1 MAATA
6 LMTGAD
12 FDALPFEQGRL
23 WELLGGERI
32 PVSSPTPEH
41 QLILQ
46 RILVALVLYFDAN
59 PRLGMTLTDV
69 EFALADNYR
78 VRPDILVLMGERADS
93 LDLAKIPVP
102 GAPDLAVEIISPSER
117 ASDTHEKLQAYVRYG
132 TREVWQVYPKSKS
145 VVIHRAG
152 GSSTL
157 TADLSLSSALLPGFS
172 LEIAALFPAVP
183 PQS

>member
-6 LMTGAD
+6 LMTGLE
-12 FDALPFEQGRL
+12 FDALPYNEGRL

-46 RILVALVLYFDAN
+46 RILFALMVYLDAH
-59 PRLGMTLTDV
+59 PGTGLALSDV

-78 VRPDILVLMGERADS
+78 VRPDVLVLSQQRMSS
-93 LDLAKIPVP
+93 LDMNRVPVP

-117 ASDTHEKLQAYVRYG
+117 SPDTHDKLQAYLRYG
-132 TREVWQVYPKSKS
+132 TTEVWQVYPKSKS
-145 VVIHRAG
+145 VVINRG
-152 GSSTL
+152 GTSAILASGQAISTPM
-157 TADLSLSSALLPGFS
+157 LPGFS
-172 LEIAALFPAVP
+172 LAIGTLLTTPSAK
-183 PQS
+183 